1 MWISRYAVTDRHTD
15 IHTYKAGF
23 IGPFRFSTGD
33 QLVMLTRLL
42 HLLISWGVIWG
53 SVGQVYINNGG

>member
-1 MWISRYAVTDRHTD
+1 MLLQKNVTY
-15 IHTYKAGF
+15 IHTYKGGF

-42 HLLISWGVIWG
+42 HLLISWGVIWRN
-53 SVGQVYINNGG
+53 VAQVYRNNGA